1 MTELT
6 IWLDYGSPWG
16 EHEIDYVLF
25 LTIPSKSTLTL
36 SPHPEEVDDVKWVTQ
51 SQLLEMFNDKSL
63 LFSPWFRLIV
73 HKWMISKDGKEGWW
87 TDLKKTMT
95 TDTYCDYVNIWR
107 FDPPEEHMGGGGNA
121 GPLFDGKEDGEK
133 VNGDSAVG
141 DAS

>member
-1 MTELT
+1 VCILSSPH
-6 IWLDYGSPWG
+6 SPWG

-25 LTIPSKSTLTL
+25 LTVPNKESLTL

-51 SQLLEMFNDKSL
+51 SQLLEMFKDKSL

-73 HKWMISKDGKEGWW
+73 HKWMVGQTGKEGWW
-87 TDLKKTMT
+87 TDLKKTMNT
-95 TDTYCDYVNIWR
+95 NEFCDYENIYR

-121 GPLFDGKEDGEK
+121 GPLFVKENGEVDGNDDR
-133 VNGDSAVG
+133 NG